1 MSRLSKPTRDALRA
15 AFTSGLWA
23 FLGTFGTS
31 ALGWLTDLTRW
42 ATQDGG
48 AVVFPDPTLLVKAA
62 VAAVVAGVTI
72 VVAGVI
78 RLAQAHG
85 WIGGSPPTY
94 PTT

>member
-1 MSRLSKPTRDALRA
+1 MSRLSKPSRDALRA

-42 ATQDGG
+42 ASDDGG

-62 VAAVVAGVTI
+62 VSAVVAGVTI
-72 VVAGVI
+72 MVAATI

-85 WIGGSPPTY
+85 WIGGKSPMY
-94 PTT
+94 PGR